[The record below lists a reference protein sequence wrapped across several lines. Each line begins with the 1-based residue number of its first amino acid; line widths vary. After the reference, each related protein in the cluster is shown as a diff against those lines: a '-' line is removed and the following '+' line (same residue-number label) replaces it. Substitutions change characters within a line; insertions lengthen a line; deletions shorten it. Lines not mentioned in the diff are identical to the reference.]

1 MNDWV
6 AWPECGGAGAPVRN
20 IASGVGDTRQE
31 PLYQSS
37 PCPKA
42 VLSSPTLSWFW
53 HISPLCQKPRVL
65 ELKGATDSKCSIP
78 FLLQVR
84 KLRQGHTASQWEHQ
98 GQSPSLHPCWE
109 LRVGR
114 GRAHLV
120 VGPEA
125 NHFLCLPSQA
135 SSLHPAM
142 KDMGWFHQSRL
153 GGRLGR

>member
-1 MNDWV
+1 MTGWLG
-6 AWPECGGAGAPVRN
+6 PSGGVLVFQLEALLPGWGIPGRN
-20 IASGVGDTRQE
+20 LCTKALLV
-31 PLYQSS
+31 
-37 PCPKA
+37 PKA
-42 VLSSPTLSWFW
+42 VLSSPALSWFW

-84 KLRQGHTASQWEHQ
+84 KLRQGRTASQWEHQ

-120 VGPEA
+120 AGPEA

-135 SSLHPAM
+135 SSLHPAVE
-142 KDMGWFHQSRL
+142 DMGWFHQSRL